1 MDIFDQ
7 RKERELQRLRQAQA
21 SNRIVIDPNLRGFT
35 QRFNPDVSRE
45 TLLRLQRSKVPTK
58 EELEK
63 DIGVQTAK
71 KLKKRRGKNLRG
83 EVARSIREKKRFE
96 VGERRYRDSEEP
108 RIFGE
113 AAPLQGGGGGVAYDP
128 EVERERIRVQALG
141 QLQTARLSNRRLDI
155 EARQLDINR
164 QLADRDRGEIQRQ
177 FNIQTAEDR
186 DRLDEDTRQRERD
199 RRLQR
204 EQQRQALDSEE
215 YREQLKDYRA
225 KKISKA
231 DIRLREKEI
240 DILEQS
246 EERKTAA
253 EQRKHLQALA
263 ESQERLRPLRQPDL
277 AEPVP
282 EGLSQ
287 ADREFLQ
294 RQFTTTAGVV
304 DRSIDRRVG
313 EIDRRLGESEARI
326 QEQIRVHAQRVHQ
339 QPVDIKIIQPEQREA
354 LPQPAG
360 PTAEEIA
367 SRVREGL
374 EQFLSPRS
382 RASKSPRRRIEVR
395 EASSDSSEE
404 DYSPRRA
411 QSPKVTIRVPQTEEP
426 QLQPLDPVFSPAQSP
441 RRVTP
446 ERVRPLEEISLEESF
461 IDVDVDSPFQ
471 PPEPELQPPEPE
483 LQEDL
488 FSSQQV
494 AGDLASAAQN
504 AIGFVGDVAGRAAS
518 GIAGLFEPNIGEQ
531 TGGALVTQ
539 TGEPIFGLGQ
549 EIEEVDLFEDP
560 QVPRPTLRPLQSE
573 APERRPVLKKAVGGG
588 GAFSE
593 PLRQAPVQRLAADEI
608 RLTEETAKLNKLK
621 RSMRSKSKSRVS
633 PQQLR
638 SQEKIVSDLQTKIG
652 NKEEVSRQR
661 IENIELREDIQRQA
675 QEQGQELSPLLEE
688 TGEGVDAVD
697 PPSVSNQN
705 YRLYESILPELGGYY
720 VRGRPQGGA
729 RGALPY
735 NIINTSN
742 RDFKGLKQG
751 QSVSI
756 ERVEKDGKLGYYGDS
771 GVITRISESE
781 LRKQVKAGKL
791 KLDSAR

>member
-83 EVARSIREKKRFE
+83 EVARSIREQKRFE
-96 VGERRYRDSEEP
+96 VGERRYKDSEEP

-113 AAPLQGGGGGVAYDP
+113 AAPVQGGGGGVAYDP

-177 FNIQTAEDR
+177 FNIQTIEDR

-199 RRLQR
+199 RKLQR
-204 EQQRQALDSEE
+204 TQQRQALDSEE
-215 YREQLKDYRA
+215 YREQLKDYRV

-240 DILEQS
+240 DILEQR
-246 EERKTAA
+246 EARKTAE
-253 EQRKHLQALA
+253 EQRKHLQALG

-294 RQFTTTAGVV
+294 RGFTTTAGVV
-304 DRSIDRRVG
+304 DRRI
-313 EIDRRLGESEARI
+313 GESEARI
-326 QEQIRVHAQRVHQ
+326 QEQIRVHAGRVHQQ
-339 QPVDIKIIQPEQREA
+339 QPVDIRIINPEPRE

-360 PTAEEIA
+360 PTAEQIA

-374 EQFLSPRS
+374 EQFLSPQGQGETGRS

-411 QSPKVTIRVPQTEEP
+411 QSPVSEVEE
-426 QLQPLDPVFSPAQSP
+426 DPVFSPAQSP

-446 ERVRPLEEISLEESF
+446 ERGQGETGEEISLEESF
-461 IDVDVDSPFQ
+461 IDVDVDSDTAP
-471 PPEPELQPPEPE
+471 LPEPE

-518 GIAGLFEPNIGEQ
+518 GIVGLFEPNIGEQ

-560 QVPRPTLRPLQSE
+560 QRPTLRPLQSE
-573 APERRPVLKKAVGGG
+573 APERRPLQKAIGGG
-588 GAFSE
+588 GAFS
-593 PLRQAPVQRLAADEI
+593 APVQRLAADEI

-638 SQEKIVSDLQTKIG
+638 SQEKIVSELEIKVG
-652 NKEEVSRQR
+652 NKEEVARQR
-661 IENIELREDIQRQA
+661 IENIELKEDIQRQA

-791 KLDSAR
+791 KLDNAR